1 MKVEIKPPRLVCIK
15 LGVIDERSGKLT
27 GVKFS
32 IKYHDMPHVVDF
44 VLLRQFYEKAME
56 RNWRPNDR
64 FRCIID
70 ENWYFGLIQS
80 KTPFQDQYPKSPF
93 QSLTVLW
100 DNNEVE
106 AMSPWDLEPLSLN
119 GRKSK
124 PAAATAV
131 PLDGGGVPI
140 TADELK
146 SLLYIPEA
154 GEWPGVGREYE
165 CERILNGLQ
174 KIMELSI
181 AEAFNYPVDLD
192 SFPQYA
198 LTIDYPI
205 DLSTIRERLS
215 SLYYRRV
222 NSIQWDVRKIEQNAA
237 RFNEPGSEIVKKATL
252 LCEVLLEF
260 INDPECTNPMPIYK
274 RLDRNRNNQ
283 SLNESGGGK
292 RYIAVSF

>member
-64 FRCIID
+64 
-70 ENWYFGLIQS
+70 
-80 KTPFQDQYPKSPF
+80 PF

-222 NSIQWDVRKIEQNAA
+222 NSIQWGVRKIEPN
-237 RFNEPGSEIVKKATL
+237 GSLSTTRS
-252 LCEVLLEF
+252 VL
-260 INDPECTNPMPIYK
+260 IRCRSISAWTGIGTTS
-274 RLDRNRNNQ
+274 R
-283 SLNESGGGK
+283 
-292 RYIAVSF
+292 